1 MIDTT
6 EIRKHIGVSID
17 FDCSVLTPHLNWAND
32 TYLSEILGMDLMN
45 KLISFNG
52 DDSDVE
58 VLRIP
63 FFTMLN
69 SKVNE
74 MLIQIAMFDWMN
86 ISGVTISELGLQ
98 RIEGEISGVTRKSA
112 FHYQEKNAI
121 EYFRNKGFNAMDSV
135 LTYII
140 CNIAQFDEF
149 KTAAIYSELN
159 GSIIPNVKVFNS
171 CYNINGSTL
180 LFIKLKQFIREA
192 ELFDIV
198 PSIGTALY
206 NRIKTSLDNVDIIAL
221 LPELRNAIAYKAI
234 AKGIETSSINIAEDG
249 ARLVLR
255 ASTRDN
261 IEVSS
266 KPELAALINSANE
279 TGDKYIGLLCKNIRA
294 NKTKYPEYIDARIV
308 PIDISQSKMIPLF

>member
-6 EIRKHIGVSID
+6 EIRKHIGVSVD
-17 FDCSVLTPHLNWAND
+17 FDCSVLTPHLNCAND
-32 TYLSEILGMDLMN
+32 TYLSEILGLDLMN
-45 KLISFNG
+45 KLISFNE
-52 DDSDVE
+52 DDTDIE
-58 VLRIP
+58 TLRIP
-63 FFTMLN
+63 FLTTLN

-74 MLIQIAMFDWMN
+74 MLIQIAMFDWMH
-86 ISGVTISELGLQ
+86 ISGVSISELGLQ
-98 RIEGEISGVTRKSA
+98 RIEGEISGTTRKSA

-135 LTYII
+135 LNYII
-140 CNIAQFDEF
+140 SNIIQFDEF
-149 KTAAIYSELN
+149 KTATIYSELN
-159 GSIIPNVKVFNS
+159 GSIIPNVKVLNS

-192 ELFDIV
+192 ELFDIA
-198 PSIGTALY
+198 PSIGSPLL
-206 NRIKTSLDNVDIIAL
+206 NRIKSSLDNVDIIAL

-234 AKGIETSSINIAEDG
+234 AKGIETSSINIADDG

-294 NKTKYPEYIDARIV
+294 NKSKYPEYIDARIV

>member
-6 EIRKHIGVSID
+6 EIRKYIGVSVD

-32 TYLSEILGMDLMN
+32 TYLSEILGLDLMN
-45 KLISFNG
+45 KLISFNE
-52 DDSDVE
+52 DDTDIE
-58 VLRIP
+58 ALRIP
-63 FFTMLN
+63 FFTTLN

-74 MLIQIAMFDWMN
+74 MLIQIAMFDWMH

-98 RIEGEISGVTRKSA
+98 RIEGEISGTTRKSA

-135 LTYII
+135 LNYII
-140 CNIAQFDEF
+140 SNIIQFDEF

-192 ELFDIV
+192 ELFDIAQ
-198 PSIGTALY
+198 SIGNPLL
-206 NRIKTSLDNVDIIAL
+206 NRIKTSLDNVDIKAL

-234 AKGIETSSINIAEDG
+234 ARGIETSSINIADDG

-266 KPELAALINSANE
+266 KPELVSLINSANE

-294 NKTKYPEYIDARIV
+294 NKSKYPEYIDARIV

>member
-6 EIRKHIGVSID
+6 EIRKHIRVSVD

-45 KLISFNG
+45 KLISFNE
-52 DDSDVE
+52 DDTNIE

-63 FFTMLN
+63 FFTTLN
-69 SKVNE
+69 SKINE
-74 MLIQIAMFDWMN
+74 MLIQIAMFDWMH

-121 EYFRNKGFNAMDSV
+121 EYFRNKGFNAMDLV
-135 LTYII
+135 LNYII
-140 CNIAQFDEF
+140 SNIIQFDEF

-171 CYNINGSTL
+171 CYNINSSTL

-192 ELFDIV
+192 ELFDIA
-198 PSIGTALY
+198 PSIGTPLL

-234 AKGIETSSINIAEDG
+234 AKGIETSSINIADDG

-266 KPELAALINSANE
+266 KPELEALINSANE